1 MKEALY
7 YKQLNEGL
15 VQCQLCPHFCTI
27 FPGER
32 GKCGVRE
39 NKSGKLFSLVYNRLA
54 AKGIDPIEKKP
65 FFHFHPGEPA
75 FSIATAGCN
84 FFCQFCQNCGLSQ
97 ETKPDRPIFGEIV
110 SPEHVIQLAKESNC
124 RIISYTYAEPTI
136 AFEYYLE
143 IMELAKKEGM
153 LNTFVTN
160 GFINPEPLKQLA
172 PLMDAANI
180 DLKGFSEDF
189 YEKVVGGRLKP
200 VLDSIRLYKKLGIW
214 VELTTLI
221 VPGENDSIDELKKLS
236 KFIADLDK
244 DTPWHITRFYPMFK
258 MSHLPPTPVE
268 TLQKAALLGK
278 ETGLRYVYTGNVQGG
293 QEDTICPKCG
303 AVAIKRNGFLIRSQ
317 LENGKCKS
325 CGTTI
330 PGVF

>member
-1 MKEALY
+1 MPLSA
-7 YKQLNEGL
+7 
-15 VQCQLCPHFCTI
+15 V
-27 FPGER
+27 
-32 GKCGVRE
+32 
-39 NKSGKLFSLVYNRLA
+39 A
-54 AKGIDPIEKKP
+54 AVK
-65 FFHFHPGEPA
+65 
-75 FSIATAGCN
+75 
-84 FFCQFCQNCGLSQ
+84 
-97 ETKPDRPIFGEIV
+97 
-110 SPEHVIQLAKESNC
+110 
-124 RIISYTYAEPTI
+124 
-136 AFEYYLE
+136 
-143 IMELAKKEGM
+143 
-153 LNTFVTN
+153 
-160 GFINPEPLKQLA
+160 
-172 PLMDAANI
+172 
-180 DLKGFSEDF
+180 
-189 YEKVVGGRLKP
+189 LKP
-200 VLDSIRLYKKLGIW
+200 GLDSIRLYKKLGIW